1 MKIWI
6 LFQSYKSKCLN
17 SIFRVWN
24 VAIYALFSGKFWYF
38 GNCAGAKHLTSIM
51 SEPCVRCAFC
61 AVAVQSLFAAPH
73 PPAQSSKP
81 IGNTPQCPSSFSL
94 NLCTFLQLNHLAK
107 NLFLVFV
114 SSDLLV
120 GTNQTLFIFTYSED
134 FQHNVSKVSLKYKC
148 YHLVQTYPRTKR
160 YLYIS
165 SRMLPCEYFVV
176 FLI

>member
-81 IGNTPQCPSSFSL
+81 IGNTPQCPSYFSL
-94 NLCTFLQLNHLAK
+94 NLCTFLQLHHLAK
-107 NLFLVFV
+107 NLFLVLSPQTFWLEQIRHFSFLHIQRISNIMSPKLASNTNVIIWYKHTPEQKGTYIYLPECCPV
-114 SSDLLV
+114 STLL
-120 GTNQTLFIFTYSED
+120 
-134 FQHNVSKVSLKYKC
+134 
-148 YHLVQTYPRTKR
+148 
-160 YLYIS
+160 
-165 SRMLPCEYFVV
+165 YF
-176 FLI
+176 